1 MSSQVIPSEDTEGLR
16 LSKKRRKVKKA
27 EASALRNRAFS
38 ERTRKKRAHEAKLAK
53 ADADRRSRDRELH
66 EEKRKVI
73 SKQLQEKRDA
83 AYAAT
88 SAKSKKEIQKEKDKK
103 RQAKAR
109 LIKALRKKVEQ
120 CLCREQCLQE
130 CLQRGLNDM
139 RALRRKYECRLR
151 ELTGVP
157 ELPVEDLTESPPHAP
172 STSTGTRPRPA
183 SNGGALESSWG
194 LLHRD
199 KFGGHFRCDVRI
211 DFGVS
216 RWQLSQWSEIQTL
229 PAPRPDFDSGHL

>member
-1 MSSQVIPSEDTEGLR
+1 MHAR
-16 LSKKRRKVKKA
+16 ARRHA
-27 EASALRNRAFS
+27 S
-38 ERTRKKRAHEAKLAK
+38 ERKSFLRPFPVSCAGTPRHEAAVQAHMKRMRDAKEAK
-53 ADADRRSRDRELH
+53 A
-66 EEKRKVI
+66 
-73 SKQLQEKRDA
+73 QEKRDA

-109 LIKALRKKVEQ
+109 QIKALRKKVEQ
-120 CLCREQCLQE
+120 CLFREQCLQE

-139 RALRRKYECRLR
+139 RALRRKYESCLR

-183 SNGGALESSWG
+183 SNEPFPS
-194 LLHRD
+194 
-199 KFGGHFRCDVRI
+199 V
-211 DFGVS
+211 
-216 RWQLSQWSEIQTL
+216 
-229 PAPRPDFDSGHL
+229 